1 MSRDWEAGNAAQ
13 LCSLI
18 LIVFEKYVWNKEIT
32 DIPFKTS
39 QFSYKLFSK
48 LFLWNL
54 EIRPKAWEFKMIN
67 GKNSFFMQAMSHPV

>member
-1 MSRDWEAGNAAQ
+1 MNCHPAVLGDDLNSDQWAEMGRLEMVHNFAPF
-13 LCSLI
+13 

-39 QFSYKLFSK
+39 QFSYKLVSK

-54 EIRPKAWEFKMIN
+54 EIRPKAW
-67 GKNSFFMQAMSHPV
+67 